1 MEKIV
6 CHITSVHHR
15 YDNRIFRK
23 ECTSLALANYKVY
36 LIVNDDLNDEVKNN
50 VSILNINKK
59 KQSKI
64 NRIFGAKKNFINK
77 AVQINAD
84 LYHIHDPELLPLGD
98 ALIKRNKKVIFDS
111 HEDVPNDLLDKNWIP
126 KVFRRSVSILYEKY
140 EKKVVKD
147 FSAVV
152 CVTPNVVKR
161 FRKTAKRVEMITNY
175 PIVKNRKLEKID
187 LKSPIKYF
195 RYAGVIEKSWN
206 HHLIIKAISEFE
218 DVKYLLAGRANEEYL
233 SELKNMAEW
242 KNVEYKGFVSHDE
255 VEKIYQQS
263 IAGFALN
270 QCNQLS
276 ESGGTLGNNKLFEYM
291 YAGIPVVCTNYKLW
305 EDLIEEYNC
314 GIAINPDNYSE
325 IVSSVEKIITTPSL
339 AKEMGNNGKIIVEKK
354 YNWQTQEEVLINLY
368 KEVLGE
374 L

>member
-23 ECTSLALANYKVY
+23 ECTSLAIANYKVY
-36 LIVNDDLNDEVKNN
+36 LIVNDDLNDEIKNN
-50 VSILNINKK
+50 VSIININKK
-59 KQSKI
+59 KQNKI
-64 NRIFGAKKNFINK
+64 DRIFGAKKNFINK
-77 AVQINAD
+77 AIQINAD
-84 LYHIHDPELLPLGD
+84 LYHIHDPELLPLGY

-126 KVFRRSVSILYEKY
+126 KIFRRSVSSLYEKY

-152 CVTPNVVKR
+152 CVTPNVVQR
-161 FRKTAKRVEMITNY
+161 FRKTAKKVAMITNY
-175 PIVKNRKLEKID
+175 PIVKNRKLDKRD
-187 LKSPIKYF
+187 FNSPIKYF
-195 RYAGVIEKSWN
+195 CYAGVIEKSWN

-218 DVKYLLAGRANEEYL
+218 NVKYLLAGRANEEYL
-233 SELKNMAEW
+233 SELKNMPEW
-242 KNVEYKGFVSHDE
+242 KNVEFKGFVSHDE

-305 EDLIEEYNC
+305 ENLINEYNC
-314 GIAINPDNYSE
+314 GIAIKPNNYNE
-325 IVSSVEKIITTPSL
+325 IVNSVEKIITTPNL
-339 AKEMGNNGKIIVEKK
+339 AKEMGNNGKNIVEKK